1 MSDFL
6 SSSHRDLLIHEADR
20 IAHQIIKEPCVQIS
34 SYDQM
39 PSRSDPPEVFEYRMQ
54 IVCFR
59 KISFYESNHN
69 LVRGRLVG
77 VDYIRLHYILDSEAL
92 LQKISMRL
100 ILQAR
105 LSVPRKTCMLRRQDR
120 RFKQWIQHQLCCVS
134 DQLMH
139 DT

>member
-20 IAHQIIKEPCVQIS
+20 IAHQIIKKPCVQIS

-39 PSRSDPPEVFEYRMQ
+39 LSRSDPPEVFEYRMQ
-54 IVCFR
+54 VVCFR
-59 KISFYESNHN
+59 QISFYESDYY

-77 VDYIRLHYILDSEAL
+77 VDYIRLHRILNSETL

-100 ILQAR
+100 ILQTR
-105 LSVPRKTCMLRRQDR
+105 LSMSWKACMLRRQDL
-120 RFKQWIQHQLCCVS
+120 RFK
-134 DQLMH
+134 
-139 DT
+139 